1 MNRSRL
7 TAGVLLSV
15 LLGTAALSATVS
27 AASAAVPVRG
37 TFTPLDPARVLDT
50 RDGTGV
56 AGQHPGPLGEGQVTK
71 LHMAG
76 VAGVPET
83 GAGAVV
89 LNITATAA
97 PEAGYIVAFPCGLP
111 RPNASSLN
119 FAKGVDTPNLVTVKL
134 GTNGDVCIFA
144 AKETQLVADVSGF
157 YADDFAA
164 VPGYR
169 YHEVEPSRL
178 LDTRDGTGLVNGR
191 APGVFTANEV
201 LALDVTGVGGVP
213 ADGARAITLNM
224 TTADATGAGYLT
236 VFPCDR
242 PRPGVSNLNFDP
254 AVSAVANLVTVRIP
268 ESGQICIYASA
279 PVQVIADV
287 QGYFAPGPSSVFT
300 SVSPLRVLDTR
311 DGTGVAGSKVGPMG
325 KAEQLRLHIAGVGG
339 VPADARAVLLNVTVT
354 AANGTGFVSV
364 YPCGQPFPKIS
375 NLNYVRGV
383 DRANLVKAKIG
394 ADGDV
399 CFFTAVGTHLI
410 ADLEGY
416 FTPIPA

>member
-15 LLGTAALSATVS
+15 LLGSAALAAAVS
-27 AASAAVPVRG
+27 PASAAVPVRG
-37 TFTPLDPARVLDT
+37 TFTPLDPTRVLDT

-56 AGQHPGPLGEGQVTK
+56 AGQHIGPLGEGQVTK

-89 LNITATAA
+89 LNVTATDA
-97 PEAGYIVAFPCGLP
+97 PDAGFVVAYPCGVP

-119 FAKGVDTPNLVTVKL
+119 FARGVDTPNQVTVKI
-134 GTNGDVCIFA
+134 GTNGDVCLFA
-144 AKETQLVADVSGF
+144 AKETQLIADVSGY
-157 YADDFAA
+157 YADDFAS

-169 YHEVEPSRL
+169 YHEVDPTRL
-178 LDTRDGTGLVNGR
+178 LDTRDGTGLMNGR
-191 APGVFTANEV
+191 TPGALAANEV

-213 ADGARAITLNM
+213 ADGARAITMNL
-224 TTADATGAGYLT
+224 TTADATDAGYLT

-287 QGYFAPGPSSVFT
+287 QGYFAPGPGSVFT
-300 SVSPLRVLDTR
+300 SVTPLRVLDTR
-311 DGTGVAGSKVGPMG
+311 DGTGVVGSKIGPMG

-339 VPADARAVLLNVTVT
+339 VPTDARAVLLNVTVT
-354 AANGTGFVSV
+354 GANGTGFVSV
-364 YPCGQPFPKIS
+364 YPCGQPFPRIS
-375 NLNYVRGV
+375 NLNFVKGV

-394 ADGDV
+394 TDGDV
-399 CFFTAVGTHLI
+399 CIFTAVGTQI
-410 ADLEGY
+410 IVDLEGY
-416 FTPIPA
+416 FTPIAV